1 MRAHGK
7 IRSMALTGALLAG
20 AVNMPTLAQD
30 GAVDGAVGDGGDDDG
45 TEIEITR
52 DMVPGGPARRVP
64 GAPPVLSD
72 PATPEA
78 PRPSLA
84 RAAPPSIL
92 AILAHPDDELT
103 FAPVLA
109 RVAREGGE
117 VTVVFATSGDAGPGV
132 SGMQPGAALAA
143 LREDE
148 ARCAAFA
155 LGVPEPHFWQL
166 GDGRLAERAHAPDS
180 AARTLTANVAAVIA
194 EVEPRVVITWG
205 PDGGYGHAD
214 HRMVSNVV
222 TEVLQA
228 MGDDRPDLLFPA
240 LPESEDAPDALAGW
254 ATTHPSLVTDRI
266 RYEFIDLEALYPAVD
281 CYQSQ
286 FDEAA
291 RAALPSLLHHN
302 VWRGMV
308 HFRLAFPPTR

>member
-7 IRSMALTGALLAG
+7 IRSMAFTGALLAG

-30 GAVDGAVGDGGDDDG
+30 GAVDGAVGDGGGDDG

-72 PATPEA
+72 PAGPEA

-117 VTVVFATSGDAGPGV
+117 VTIVFATSGDVGPGV

-143 LREDE
+143 LREGEPVPMLCFPSESFFGQVLRAE
-148 ARCAAFA
+148 ALPALMCRQPVMVRCVSEFAMGLRELALIGQGAAWLPRSVIA
-155 LGVPEPHFWQL
+155 DDLRR
-166 GDGRLAERAHAPDS
+166 GRLRPLPDLGRS
-180 AARTLTANVAAVIA
+180 VAMDIVVYVATLEGDKGAALAAR
-194 EVEPRVVITWG
+194 
-205 PDGGYGHAD
+205 
-214 HRMVSNVV
+214 
-222 TEVLQA
+222 
-228 MGDDRPDLLFPA
+228 F
-240 LPESEDAPDALAGW
+240 
-254 ATTHPSLVTDRI
+254 
-266 RYEFIDLEALYPAVD
+266 EALRD
-281 CYQSQ
+281 Q
-286 FDEAA
+286 
-291 RAALPSLLHHN
+291 
-302 VWRGMV
+302 
-308 HFRLAFPPTR
+308 PTPRRRRTR